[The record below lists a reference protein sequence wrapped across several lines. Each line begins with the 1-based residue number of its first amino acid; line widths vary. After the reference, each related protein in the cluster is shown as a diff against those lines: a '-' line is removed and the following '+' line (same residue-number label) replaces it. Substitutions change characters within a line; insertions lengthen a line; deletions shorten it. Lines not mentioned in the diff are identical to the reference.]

1 MEKIK
6 SENES
11 NGFGVKTTTI
21 AKDNQHIINKNRSI
35 NRVITSL
42 ETKEGEGFIVH
53 RPFPSPSLSELDPF
67 LLLDEMGPMNL
78 KPGEAKGAPDHPHRG
93 FETVTYMLSGKFEH
107 KDSHGNSGKLNPGD
121 VQWMTAG
128 SGVIHSEMPSKDF
141 TDSGGV
147 LHGFQLWIN
156 LPKIAKMTNP
166 QYQDIPSSKIPIV
179 KMPDGKGVV
188 RIIAGNAFGTRS
200 VINTKIPILYLHF
213 TIESGANEVMH
224 PIPNTY
230 NTFVYVI
237 SGEGIFGQDKIN
249 VKAEQMAIFNK
260 DGEGITIKAVEN
272 TKEKLEVLLIAGT
285 PLNEPI
291 ARYGPFVMN
300 TKAEIHQAIRDYQSG
315 RLGMINH

>member
-21 AKDNQHIINKNRSI
+21 AKDNQYVINKNRSI

-213 TIESGANEVMH
+213 TIEPGANEVMY

-230 NTFVYVI
+230 NTFAYVI
-237 SGEGIFGQDKIN
+237 SGEGIFGKDKIN

-291 ARYGPFVMN
+291 VRYGPFVMN